1 MTIQKNYFDKKVFQG
16 MMNFYFFSEK
26 LIVFIGRRST
36 LIGDMSLKKSI
47 FFTPPMGQFTCKFLK
62 KKKLKKPCILTIIHT
77 ISFNLPTLDPNEFF
91 NVAIF
96 QNF

>member
-1 MTIQKNYFDKKVFQG
+1 MPIQKNYFDKKVFQG
-16 MMNFYFFSEK
+16 MMNFEFFSEK

-47 FFTPPMGQFTCKFLK
+47 FLRPPWDSLLVNLK
-62 KKKLKKPCILTIIHT
+62 KKKLKQTCILTIIHT
-77 ISFNLPTLDPNEFF
+77 ISFNLPILDPNEFF